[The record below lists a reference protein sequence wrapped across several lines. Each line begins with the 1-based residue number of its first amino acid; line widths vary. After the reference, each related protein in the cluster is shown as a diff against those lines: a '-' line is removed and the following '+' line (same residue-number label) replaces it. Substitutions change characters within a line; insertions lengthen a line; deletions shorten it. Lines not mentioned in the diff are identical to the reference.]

1 MSSYVLIDEFSE
13 YIRDQVAASDDTV
26 IQAALNSAEEM
37 IEEFCARSFVVA
49 SASSARSYSPD
60 AQWSDILRIHD
71 CTSIV
76 SVVENGTTLTA
87 GTYQAEPLNQLSWS
101 GQARP
106 INQLRRYGSTWYH
119 NYGQS
124 TVVVTATWGWSF
136 TPSAVKDSTKIIA
149 KDILQQRNN
158 NSGVAGFGEYGSI
171 RVRMNPIAIDLLK
184 PLKRVE
190 AFGVA

>member
-1 MSSYVLIDEFSE
+1 MSNYVLIDEFTD
-13 YIRDQVAASDDTV
+13 YIRDAVATSDDTV
-26 IQAALNSAEEM
+26 IQASLNSAEEM
-37 IEEFCARSFVVA
+37 IEEFCSRSFAVA

-60 AQWSDILRIHD
+60 AQWCDTLRIHD
-71 CTSIV
+71 CTAIT
-76 SVVENGTTLTA
+76 SVVENGSTLAA
-87 GTYQAEPLNQLSWS
+87 GTYQAEPLNLLSWS

-106 INQLRRYGSTWYH
+106 ITHLRRVGSSWYH
-119 NYGQS
+119 NYGKL
-124 TVVVTATWGWSF
+124 TVVVTATWGWSAV
-136 TPSAVKDSTKIIA
+136 PAGVKDATKIIA

-184 PLKRVE
+184 PLQRGE